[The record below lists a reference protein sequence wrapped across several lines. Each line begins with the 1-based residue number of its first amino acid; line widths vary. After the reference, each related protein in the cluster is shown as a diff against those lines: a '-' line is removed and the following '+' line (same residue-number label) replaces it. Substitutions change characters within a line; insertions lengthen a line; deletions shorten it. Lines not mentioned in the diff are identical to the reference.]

1 MAAIQVSEKEKS
13 LYYLF
18 PGQGHGRRKRFVKH
32 LTLAIVVGL
41 LAAAFLAGLSYLLYV
56 LES

>member
-1 MAAIQVSEKEKS
+1 VNNKEKN

-18 PGQGHGRRKRFVKH
+18 PGQGQGRRKRFLRH
-32 LTLAIVVGL
+32 LTVALVVGL
-41 LAAAFLAGLSYLLYV
+41 VAAGLLAGLSYLFYI